1 MATAADKTAE
11 TKGAKTKAATAEFTV
26 VSRLDFDGE
35 TYMPGD
41 TVELTEAQALPLIG
55 GAIKVK

>member
-1 MATAADKTAE
+1 MATAANTAE
-11 TKGAKTKAATAEFTV
+11 SKKTTAKSATAQFEV
-26 VSRLDFDGE
+26 VSRLEHDGE

-55 GAIKVK
+55 GAIKLK

>member
-1 MATAADKTAE
+1 MATADKT
-11 TKGAKTKAATAEFTV
+11 TVSKTATAKAATAEFQV
-26 VSRLDFDGE
+26 VSRLEHNGD

-41 TVELTEAQALPLIG
+41 TVELTEAEALPLIG

>member
-1 MATAADKTAE
+1 MATAASATEGKKTTA
-11 TKGAKTKAATAEFTV
+11 KAATAQFEV
-26 VSRLDFDGE
+26 VSRLDHGGE

-41 TVELTEAQALPLIG
+41 TVELTEAEALPLIG

>member
-1 MATAADKTAE
+1 MMATAAKTAE
-11 TKGAKTKAATAEFTV
+11 TKSAKGATAEFEV
-26 VSRLDFDGE
+26 VSRLDHGGE

-55 GAIKVK
+55 GAIKTK